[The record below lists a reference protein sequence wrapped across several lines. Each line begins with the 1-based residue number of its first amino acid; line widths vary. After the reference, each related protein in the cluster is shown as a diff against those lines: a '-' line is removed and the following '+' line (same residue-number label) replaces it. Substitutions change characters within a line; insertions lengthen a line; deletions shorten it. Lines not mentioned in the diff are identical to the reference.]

1 MSKPAWNPALY
12 LTYADERTRPVH
24 ELVARLSGA
33 DPKTIVDLG
42 CGPGN
47 STEVLRKRWPEAS
60 VIGLDSDP
68 EMLKV
73 AQKADPAVTWVQAD
87 IADWSPESAPD
98 LIFANAALHWVPDH
112 PTLFPQ
118 LFKSLAPGGALAVQM
133 PFNFDEPSHACMR
146 ATAALPRWSP
156 LNLSRGAIA
165 PLLQPEQYYDL
176 LAPSAGHLDLWVTSY
191 QHVMADAAAILTW
204 VRGTGLRPFTAGLSP
219 EDKDAF
225 EADYLAM
232 LEQAYPIRSDG
243 KRLLRFPRLF
253 LVARK

>member
-1 MSKPAWNPALY
+1 MSKPVWNPALY

-24 ELVARLSGA
+24 ELVARLSGP

-47 STEVLRKRWPEAS
+47 STEVLRQRWPAAS

-68 EMLKV
+68 EMLK
-73 AQKADPAVTWVQAD
+73 AAHKADSAVSWIQAD
-87 IADWSPESAPD
+87 IADWSPETPPD

-112 PTLFPQ
+112 PKLFPR
-118 LFKSLAPGGALAVQM
+118 LFQSLAPGGALAVQM

-146 ATAALPRWSP
+146 AAAALPRWAP
-156 LNLSRGAIA
+156 MGLSRGAIA

-176 LAPSAGHLDLWVTSY
+176 LAPLAGHLDLWVTSY

-204 VRGTGLRPFTAGLSP
+204 VRSTGLRPFTAGLSP

-232 LEQAYPIRSDG
+232 LETAYPIRSDG

>member
-1 MSKPAWNPALY
+1 MTKPAWNPALY

-24 ELVARLSGA
+24 ELVARLSGP

-47 STEVLRKRWPEAS
+47 STEALRKRWPDAS

-68 EMLKV
+68 EMLKT
-73 AQKADPAVTWVQAD
+73 AQKSDPAVTWIQAD
-87 IADWSPESAPD
+87 IADWSPTSPPD

-112 PTLFPQ
+112 PKLFPR
-118 LFKSLAPGGALAVQM
+118 LFQSLAPGGALAVQM
-133 PFNFDEPSHACMR
+133 PFNYDEPNLACMR
-146 ATAALPRWSP
+146 ATAALLRWAP
-156 LNLSRGAIA
+156 LNLSRDAIA

-176 LAPSAGHLDLWVTSY
+176 LAPLAGHMDLWVTSY

-204 VRGTGLRPFTAGLSP
+204 VRSTGLRPFIASLNP
-219 EDKDAF
+219 ENRAAF

-232 LEQAYPIRSDG
+232 LDQAYPIRSDG

-253 LVARK
+253 LVARR

>member
-1 MSKPAWNPALY
+1 MAGPAWNPALY

-24 ELVARLSGA
+24 ELVARLSGP
-33 DPKTIVDLG
+33 DPKTIIDLG

-47 STEVLRKRWPEAS
+47 STAVLRQRWPGAA

-68 EMLKV
+68 EMLK
-73 AQKADPAVTWVQAD
+73 AAHKSDPGVTWVEAD
-87 IADWSPESAPD
+87 IADWSPEAAPD

-112 PTLFPQ
+112 PTLFPR
-118 LFKSLAPGGALAVQM
+118 LFQSLAPGGALAVQM

-146 ATAALPRWSP
+146 KTAALPRWAP
-156 LNLSRGAIA
+156 LSLSRGAIA

-176 LAPSAGHLDLWVTSY
+176 LAPFACQMDLWVTSY

-204 VRGTGLRPFTAGLSP
+204 LRGTGLRPFTASLGP
-219 EDKDAF
+219 EDKAAF

-232 LEQAYPIRSDG
+232 LVEAYPARSDG
-243 KRLLRFPRLF
+243 RRLLRFPRMF
-253 LVARK
+253 MVARK